1 MSGGVIT
8 NVVWVLILKR
18 TYNLK
23 YYIFYKFGYH
33 FGFRVLDFKKNIS
46 KPSGRIRF

>member
-1 MSGGVIT
+1 MSGVII

-23 YYIFYKFGYH
+23 YYIFYNFGYH
-33 FGFRVLDFKKNIS
+33 FGWGLRFLKEYFKSFRYN
-46 KPSGRIRF
+46 

>member
-1 MSGGVIT
+1 MSGGVII

-23 YYIFYKFGYH
+23 YYIFYNFGTIS
-33 FGFRVLDFKKNIS
+33 GKVLDFKKNIS
-46 KPSGRIRF
+46 KPSGTIRF